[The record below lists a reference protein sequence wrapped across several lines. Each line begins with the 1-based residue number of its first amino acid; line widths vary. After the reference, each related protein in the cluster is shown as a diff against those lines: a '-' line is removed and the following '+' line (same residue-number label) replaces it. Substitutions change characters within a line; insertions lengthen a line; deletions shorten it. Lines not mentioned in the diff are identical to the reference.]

1 MDMWIQSSVFW
12 MENVEIADRIKQE
25 FSLHDSPGIFI
36 NLDSTF
42 SLSWKEGDLT
52 LGKNQFVI
60 LPSGGE
66 CSLLFFSGTLYL
78 YAVLDRQTTGIL
90 PVPLQ
95 SVPQSCFGEVLSLGS
110 VEAESVLTLAR
121 KLFCG
126 YQEKDWGYYHFRSS
140 WISEILMNVLKCA
153 CSVSEQHQDGAL
165 IHQII
170 LYLSESFTE
179 KTSIDM
185 LAEKFYISKYHLMRQ
200 FKKETGYTIHGFILH
215 KRIKY
220 ACHLIQTGISPSEA
234 CYRSGFTDYS
244 LFFKSFTKMTGFSPS
259 HYIDMLHSQTG

>member
-1 MDMWIQSSVFW
+1 MWIQSSVFW
-12 MENVEIADRIKQE
+12 MGNMEIANQIKQE

-36 NLDSTF
+36 NLGSIL
-42 SLSWKEGDLT
+42 SLSWKEGT
-52 LGKNQFVI
+52 LKLRKNQFVI
-60 LPSGGE
+60 LPSGGD
-66 CSLLFFSGTLYL
+66 CSLVLFPEALYL
-78 YAVLDRQTTGIL
+78 YAVLDHQTTGIL

-95 SVPQSCFGEVLSLGS
+95 AVPEICFGEVLSLGTE
-110 VEAESVLTLAR
+110 EAASVLTLSR
-121 KLFCG
+121 KLLCG

-153 CSVSEQHQDGAL
+153 YSVSGQHQDSTL
-165 IHQII
+165 IHRII
-170 LYLSESFTE
+170 LYLNENFTE

-220 ACHLIQTGISPSEA
+220 ACHLIQAGTSPSEA